1 MVMRTMF
8 VSLFFSLVLLTGVT
22 QHADGAPHE
31 LVVYANQ
38 NLERS
43 GAPLDL
49 DDDRR
54 NLKSFA
60 NLAASRF
67 LLSFDLDQLSKS
79 RALRYWQNTHPSF
92 KLKQILRI

>member
-1 MVMRTMF
+1 MRTMF
-8 VSLFFSLVLLTGVT
+8 VSLYFSLVLVTGVT

-38 NLERS
+38 NLDPS
-43 GAPLDL
+43 SAPLDM
-49 DDDRR
+49 DDDQR

-60 NLAASRF
+60 NLPASRF
-67 LLSFDLDQLSKS
+67 LLSFDLDGLPNS
-79 RALRYWQNTHPSF
+79 RALSYWQKTYPSF